1 MTSGAWMQPREHE
14 AAAAALAARLGPP
27 GQPEKPCADS
37 ERAQKW
43 RLSLGSLLFFAV
55 LLSDR
60 LWLCGA
66 AAGTRLRAEARSPA
80 TSPAGSALVGGPR
93 NRSAEGPAPPPCSP
107 AAPTRRPDLSWA
119 CSPRRLF
126 QQGSLAAFAAVPLRL
141 PAAAALAAAA
151 AAAASPQLDFLEG
164 HFRTFRLPFCD
175 AYTAWDLLLGMAGP
189 ESLDC
194 SLANLL
200 MDFLSAAAGAQ
211 RGEACSSCL
220 EAYQRL
226 DQHAQEKYEEFELL
240 LEKYLQAEDY
250 SVRSCI
256 RDCKAVYKAWL
267 CSEYFDVTQ
276 LQCQHRIPCK
286 QYCLEV
292 ETRCPFVL
300 PDNDELVYGGLP
312 GFLCTGLLE
321 SQLPDPEAKCCDVQW
336 DSCDPYPDRSNNTST
351 TSPESE
357 SSHSPRHDTPHYQ
370 QEQRQRRQQQRQ
382 KEEEQQKQQHYHLYY
397 HHHQYPP
404 PSLLPVSAGSRLSH
418 SKIRLCVLV
427 LMLLHTMVSFSSVH
441 SSEGLSLDVL
451 PAVEESTARDE

>member
-1 MTSGAWMQPREHE
+1 MQAGEPD
-14 AAAAALAARLGPP
+14 AAAAASVAGK
-27 GQPEKPCADS
+27 PERRS
-37 ERAQKW
+37 W
-43 RLSLGSLLFFAV
+43 LGSLLFFFAV

-60 LWLCGA
+60 LV
-66 AAGTRLRAEARSPA
+66 AEAMEAP
-80 TSPAGSALVGGPR
+80 GLVGGPR
-93 NRSAEGPAPPPCSP
+93 NRSAEGPASPC
-107 AAPTRRPDLSWA
+107 AAPADLSSA
-119 CSPRRLF
+119 CSQRRLF
-126 QQGSLAAFAAVPLRL
+126 QRGSLAAFAAVPHRL
-141 PAAAALAAAA
+141 PAALAALAASS
-151 AAAASPQLDFLEG
+151 SPQLDFLAG
-164 HFRTFRLPFCD
+164 HFGTFRLAFCD
-175 AYTAWDLLLGMAGP
+175 AYTTWDLLLGMAGP

-194 SLANLL
+194 SLPNLL
-200 MDFLSAAAGAQ
+200 LDFLSGAR

-240 LEKYLQAEDY
+240 LDKYLQAEDY

-321 SQLPDPEAKCCDVQW
+321 SPLPDPEAKCCDVQW
-336 DSCDPYPDRSNNTST
+336 DSCDPQADHSHNTSAPST
-351 TSPESE
+351 GSE
-357 SSHSPRHDTPHYQ
+357 SPHSPRHE
-370 QEQRQRRQQQRQ
+370 QER
-382 KEEEQQKQQHYHLYY
+382 KQHYHLYY

-404 PSLLPVSAGSRLSH
+404 PSLLPVSAGSRLSP
-418 SKIRLCVLV
+418 SRIRLCVLV
-427 LMLLHTMVSFSSVH
+427 LMLLHTMVSFSGVH
-441 SSEGLSLDVL
+441 SSEGLTLEVL
-451 PAVEESTARDE
+451 PAVEEGIARDE

>member
-1 MTSGAWMQPREHE
+1 MPSGAWMQPREHD
-14 AAAAALAARLGPP
+14 AAAAALAARLGQP

-37 ERAQKW
+37 ERAQRW

-60 LWLCGA
+60 LWSSAMAEPGA
-66 AAGTRLRAEARSPA
+66 ALP
-80 TSPAGSALVGGPR
+80 GGPR
-93 NRSAEGPAPPPCSP
+93 NRSAEGPAPPGPPHCAAAAAT
-107 AAPTRRPDLSWA
+107 AAPRPDLSSA
-119 CSPRRLF
+119 CSQRRLF

-141 PAAAALAAAA
+141 PAAAALAA

-194 SLANLL
+194 SLSNLL

-256 RDCKAVYKAWL
+256 RDCKQPW
-267 CSEYFDVTQ
+267 SEFLGKDVD
-276 LQCQHRIPCK
+276 C
-286 QYCLEV
+286 
-292 ETRCPFVL
+292 
-300 PDNDELVYGGLP
+300 
-312 GFLCTGLLE
+312 
-321 SQLPDPEAKCCDVQW
+321 
-336 DSCDPYPDRSNNTST
+336 
-351 TSPESE
+351 
-357 SSHSPRHDTPHYQ
+357 
-370 QEQRQRRQQQRQ
+370 
-382 KEEEQQKQQHYHLYY
+382 
-397 HHHQYPP
+397 HQ
-404 PSLLPVSAGSRLSH
+404 
-418 SKIRLCVLV
+418 
-427 LMLLHTMVSFSSVH
+427 SF
-441 SSEGLSLDVL
+441 
-451 PAVEESTARDE
+451 PQ

>member
-1 MTSGAWMQPREHE
+1 MT
-14 AAAAALAARLGPP
+14 
-27 GQPEKPCADS
+27 
-37 ERAQKW
+37 
-43 RLSLGSLLFFAV
+43 
-55 LLSDR
+55 
-60 LWLCGA
+60 
-66 AAGTRLRAEARSPA
+66 
-80 TSPAGSALVGGPR
+80 GG
-93 NRSAEGPAPPPCSP
+93 
-107 AAPTRRPDLSWA
+107 
-119 CSPRRLF
+119 
-126 QQGSLAAFAAVPLRL
+126 
-141 PAAAALAAAA
+141 
-151 AAAASPQLDFLEG
+151 
-164 HFRTFRLPFCD
+164 
-175 AYTAWDLLLGMAGP
+175 
-189 ESLDC
+189 
-194 SLANLL
+194 
-200 MDFLSAAAGAQ
+200 
-211 RGEACSSCL
+211 ACSSCL

-226 DQHAQEKYEEFELL
+226 DQHAQEKYEEFELV

-336 DSCDPYPDRSNNTST
+336 DSCDPYPDRSNNTSAA
-351 TSPESE
+351 SPESE
-357 SSHSPRHDTPHYQ
+357 SSHR
-370 QEQRQRRQQQRQ
+370 
-382 KEEEQQKQQHYHLYY
+382 
-397 HHHQYPP
+397 
-404 PSLLPVSAGSRLSH
+404 SRLSH

-427 LMLLHTMVSFSSVH
+427 LMLLHTMVSFSGVH

>member
-14 AAAAALAARLGPP
+14 AAALAARL

-37 ERAQKW
+37 ERAQRW

-66 AAGTRLRAEARSPA
+66 AAGTRLRAEARSSGMAAPGA
-80 TSPAGSALVGGPR
+80 ALVGGPL
-93 NRSAEGPAPPPCSP
+93 NRSAEGPAPPPPPHCSAV
-107 AAPTRRPDLSWA
+107 AAAARPDLSSA
-119 CSPRRLF
+119 CSQRRLF

-141 PAAAALAAAA
+141 SAAAA
-151 AAAASPQLDFLEG
+151 AAASSPQLDFLEG

-194 SLANLL
+194 SLSNLL

-321 SQLPDPEAKCCDVQW
+321 NQLPDQEAKCCDVQW
-336 DSCDPYPDRSNNTST
+336 DSCDPQPERSYNTST
-351 TSPESE
+351 KSTESE
-357 SSHSPRHDTPHYQ
+357 SFHSPRHEAPHHQ
-370 QEQRQRRQQQRQ
+370 QEQQQQQQQQR
-382 KEEEQQKQQHYHLYY
+382 KKKEQQQQQEEKQHYHLYY

-427 LMLLHTMVSFSSVH
+427 LMLLHTMVSFSGVH
-441 SSEGLSLDVL
+441 NSDALSLEVL
-451 PAVEESTARDE
+451 PAVEESIARDE

>member
-14 AAAAALAARLGPP
+14 AAAALAARLGPP

-60 LWLCGA
+60 A
-66 AAGTRLRAEARSPA
+66 APR
-80 TSPAGSALVGGPR
+80 PR
-93 NRSAEGPAPPPCSP
+93 NRSAEGPGPPAPPPCSP
-107 AAPTRRPDLSWA
+107 AAPARRPDLSSA
-119 CSPRRLF
+119 CSQRRLF

-292 ETRCPFVL
+292 ETKCPFVL

-312 GFLCTGLLE
+312 GFLCTGK
-321 SQLPDPEAKCCDVQW
+321 LPKPEAKCCDVQW
-336 DSCDPYPDRSNNTST
+336 DSCDPHLDCSDNTST

-357 SSHSPRHDTPHYQ
+357 SSHSPRHD
-370 QEQRQRRQQQRQ
+370 
-382 KEEEQQKQQHYHLYY
+382 HYHLYY

-418 SKIRLCVLV
+418 SKLRLCVLV
-427 LMLLHTMVSFSSVH
+427 LMLLHTMVSFSGVH

-451 PAVEESTARDE
+451 PAVEEGTARDE

>member
-1 MTSGAWMQPREHE
+1 MTGGAWMQPREHE
-14 AAAAALAARLGPP
+14 AAAAAAAAAALAARLGP
-27 GQPEKPCADS
+27 PEKPCADS

-66 AAGTRLRAEARSPA
+66 AGTRLRAEARSPA
-80 TSPAGSALVGGPR
+80 MSAAGPALVGGPR
-93 NRSAEGPAPPPCSP
+93 NRSAFEGPGPPAPPPCSP
-107 AAPTRRPDLSWA
+107 AAPARRPDLSSA

-194 SLANLL
+194 TLANLL

-226 DQHAQEKYEEFELL
+226 DQHAQEKYEEFELV

-312 GFLCTGLLE
+312 GFLCTGK
-321 SQLPDPEAKCCDVQW
+321 LPDPEAKCCDVQW
-336 DSCDPYPDRSNNTST
+336 DSCDPYPDRSNNTS
-351 TSPESE
+351 
-357 SSHSPRHDTPHYQ
+357 
-370 QEQRQRRQQQRQ
+370 
-382 KEEEQQKQQHYHLYY
+382 QHYHLYY

-427 LMLLHTMVSFSSVH
+427 LMLLHTMVSFSGVH

>member
-1 MTSGAWMQPREHE
+1 MAEPG
-14 AAAAALAARLGPP
+14 AALL
-27 GQPEKPCADS
+27 
-37 ERAQKW
+37 
-43 RLSLGSLLFFAV
+43 
-55 LLSDR
+55 
-60 LWLCGA
+60 
-66 AAGTRLRAEARSPA
+66 
-80 TSPAGSALVGGPR
+80 GGPR
-93 NRSAEGPAPPPCSP
+93 NRSAEGPAPPGPPHCAAAAAT
-107 AAPTRRPDLSWA
+107 AAP
-119 CSPRRLF
+119 RL
-126 QQGSLAAFAAVPLRL
+126 LAAFAAVPPRL
-141 PAAAALAAAA
+141 PAPAALAAA

-194 SLANLL
+194 SLSNLL

-321 SQLPDPEAKCCDVQW
+321 NQLPDPEAKCCDMQW
-336 DSCDPYPDRSNNTST
+336 DSCDPQPDRSYNTSSKST
-351 TSPESE
+351 KSE
-357 SSHSPRHDTPHYQ
+357 SFHSPRHEAPHHQ
-370 QEQRQRRQQQRQ
+370 QEQQQQQQQ
-382 KEEEQQKQQHYHLYY
+382 KEQQQQEQKQHYHLYY

-427 LMLLHTMVSFSSVH
+427 LMLLHTMVSFSGVH
-441 SSEGLSLDVL
+441 SSEGLSLEVL
-451 PAVEESTARDE
+451 PAVEESIARDE

>member
-1 MTSGAWMQPREHE
+1 
-14 AAAAALAARLGPP
+14 
-27 GQPEKPCADS
+27 
-37 ERAQKW
+37 
-43 RLSLGSLLFFAV
+43 
-55 LLSDR
+55 
-60 LWLCGA
+60 
-66 AAGTRLRAEARSPA
+66 
-80 TSPAGSALVGGPR
+80 
-93 NRSAEGPAPPPCSP
+93 
-107 AAPTRRPDLSWA
+107 
-119 CSPRRLF
+119 
-126 QQGSLAAFAAVPLRL
+126 
-141 PAAAALAAAA
+141 
-151 AAAASPQLDFLEG
+151 
-164 HFRTFRLPFCD
+164 
-175 AYTAWDLLLGMAGP
+175 MAGP

-292 ETRCPFVL
+292 ETKCPFVL

-312 GFLCTGLLE
+312 GFLCTVFN
-321 SQLPDPEAKCCDVQW
+321 D
-336 DSCDPYPDRSNNTST
+336 NTST

-357 SSHSPRHDTPHYQ
+357 SSHSPRHDAPHHQ
-370 QEQRQRRQQQRQ
+370 QEQRRRQQRQ
-382 KEEEQQKQQHYHLYY
+382 KEQQQQQQEQKQQHYHLYY

-418 SKIRLCVLV
+418 SKLRLCVLV
-427 LMLLHTMVSFSSVH
+427 LMLLHTMVSFSGVH

-451 PAVEESTARDE
+451 PAVEEGTARDE